1 MERETRSKM
10 QERDTGE
17 DREDE
22 GEKIQERE
30 REREREREAHSW
42 TLTTTAAHHL
52 CINVCLHCPPQLQF
66 HLIVIT
72 YAHLSVP

>member
-30 REREREREAHSW
+30 RERER
-42 TLTTTAAHHL
+42 LTHGHL
-52 CINVCLHCPPQLQF
+52 PQQQ
-66 HLIVIT
+66 HII
-72 YAHLSVP
+72 YA